1 MTNKTFSL
9 CLVFLWHFFQ
19 TSLFKNTV
27 TTLNFLKSL
36 SNQLTMFI
44 NSDNLIRST
53 FHSKHINWKVKV
65 YIYVYI
71 VQISDKD
78 NYIGGIR
85 YKVFDTIPYSL
96 CTVPYVCT
104 LVHVCTNEFRLYN
117 SFLSRTRSALCL
129 YEHTIR

>member
-1 MTNKTFSL
+1 MPCVPLTFFSNL
-9 CLVFLWHFFQ
+9 TFQ
-19 TSLFKNTV
+19 EHCDY
-27 TTLNFLKSL
+27 TLDNFLKSL
-36 SNQLTMFI
+36 SNQLTMFN

-65 YIYVYI
+65 FIYMYTIYI

-117 SFLSRTRSALCL
+117 NFLSRTRSALCL
-129 YEHTIR
+129 YEHTNR